1 MGATVNE
8 RDVTTLDCG
17 AVDELAGAL
26 ALGALPPDERDAA
39 ERHLE
44 TCDRPHTELRELIGA
59 DLALAASLDPVE
71 PDPALRERV
80 LASVAALPAEER
92 EEPVSREEPAD
103 APSPPARRTSWWDWS
118 TARPWRVLTAGA
130 AAAALV
136 AAAWGIGLRQEVATQ
151 QAALS
156 AVADAIA
163 GGYPAHPV
171 SGPGGTGYV
180 IDTSGTG
187 ATFLVAGLEELT
199 GGDLYEM
206 WLIDAAGTPLA
217 VGTIE
222 DANADLVVAA
232 VERDLAGFTA
242 FAVTVESERVSAPTS
257 EPIMAGT
264 VTD

>member
-1 MGATVNE
+1 MNA

-26 ALGALPPDERDAA
+26 ALGALSPDERDAA

-44 TCDRPHTELRELIGA
+44 TCDQPHAELRELIGA

-80 LASVAALPAEER
+80 LASVAALPAVDR
-92 EEPVSREEPAD
+92 DEPLSREQAAD
-103 APSPPARRTSWWDWS
+103 APSRTRRTSWWDWS

-130 AAAALV
+130 AAVALV
-136 AAAWGIGLRQEVATQ
+136 AAAWGIGLRQEVVTQ

-206 WLIDAAGTPLA
+206 WLIDASGTPLA
-217 VGTIE
+217 VGTID
-222 DANADLVVAA
+222 DADADLVVAA
-232 VERDLAGFTA
+232 VEQDLAGFTT
-242 FAVTVESERVSAPTS
+242 FAVTVEPQRVSAPTS
-257 EPIMAGT
+257 DPIMAGT
-264 VTD
+264 ITD

>member
-1 MGATVNE
+1 MNE
-8 RDVTTLDCG
+8 RDVTTMDCG
-17 AVDELAGAL
+17 AVDALAGAL
-26 ALGALPPDERDAA
+26 ALGALASDERDAA

-44 TCDRPHTELRELIGA
+44 TCDQPHAELRELIGA
-59 DLALAASLDPVE
+59 DLALAASVDPVE

-80 LASVAALPAEER
+80 LASVAALPAVDR
-92 EEPVSREEPAD
+92 GEPVVRPEPALD
-103 APSPPARRTSWWDWS
+103 APDRDARRTSWWDWS

-136 AAAWGIGLRQEVATQ
+136 AAAWGIGLRQEVVTQ

-180 IDTSGTG
+180 IDTSGSG
-187 ATFLVAGLEELT
+187 ATFLVAGLEELA

-206 WLIDAAGTPLA
+206 WLIDASGTPLA

-232 VERDLAGFTA
+232 VEQDLTGFTT
-242 FAVTVESERVSAPTS
+242 FAVTVEPQRVSAPTS

-264 VTD
+264 ITD

>member
-1 MGATVNE
+1 MGAAVNE
-8 RDVTTLDCG
+8 RDATTLDCG

-44 TCDRPHTELRELIGA
+44 TCDQPHSELRELIGA

-80 LASVAALPAEER
+80 LASVAALPAVDR
-92 EEPVSREEPAD
+92 GVPVDRDEPAD
-103 APSPPARRTSWWDWS
+103 EPSRATRRIAWWDWS
-118 TARPWRVLTAGA
+118 TARPWQFLTAGA
-130 AAAALV
+130 AAVALV

-206 WLIDAAGTPLA
+206 WLIDASGTPLA
-217 VGTIE
+217 VGTID
-222 DANADLVVAA
+222 DADADLVVAA
-232 VERDLAGFTA
+232 VEQDLAGFTT
-242 FAVTVESERVSAPTS
+242 FAVTVEPQRVSAPTS
-257 EPIMAGT
+257 DPIMAGT
-264 VTD
+264 ITD